1 MILVQRSESVRILK
15 VRTKFNKLMVLPT
28 AYLPP
33 LSYMQAL
40 MREPATIEQME
51 TFEKQTF
58 RNRCTICKPSAISNQ
73 PSERIILTVPVKK
86 VEHKQLT
93 RDIEISYQS
102 RWQHQHW
109 ITLVSAYQHTPYFLY
124 FADYLRPFY
133 EKEYKWLLDLNDEMN
148 ETIASL
154 LRREK
159 PQIVESGKWKVER
172 TSDWSGEIWT
182 DKHPWQTELSV
193 LDTLFED

>member
-1 MILVQRSESVRILK
+1 MI
-15 VRTKFNKLMVLPT
+15 LPT

-33 LSYMQAL
+33 RSYMEAL
-40 MREPATIEQME
+40 MSEPATIEQME

-58 RNRCTICKPSAISNQ
+58 RNRSLIRDAKG
-73 PSERIILTVPVKK
+73 ELVRLTVPVKK

-93 RDIEISYQS
+93 RDIEISYQT

-133 EKEYKWLLDLNDEMN
+133 EKEYKWLLDLNDELN
-148 ETIASL
+148 ATLVALLNKERPSIIDNQQSTI
-154 LRREK
+154 EN
-159 PQIVESGKWKVER
+159 R
-172 TSDWSGEIWT
+172 TTDWSGQIWT
-182 DKHPWQTELSV
+182 DRHPWQTELSV
-193 LDTLFED
+193 LDTLFDE

>member
-1 MILVQRSESVRILK
+1 MI
-15 VRTKFNKLMVLPT
+15 LPT

-40 MREPATIEQME
+40 MSEPATIEAME

-58 RNRCTICKPSAISNQ
+58 RNRCLIRDAKG
-73 PSERIILTVPVKK
+73 ELVRLTVPVGK

-93 RDIEISYQS
+93 RDIQISYQT

-148 ETIASL
+148 ATLVAL
-154 LRREK
+154 LKKER
-159 PQIVESGKWKVER
+159 PQGLITSSR
-172 TSDWSGEIWT
+172 TTDWSRQIWT
-182 DKHPWQTELSV
+182 DKHPWQTEISV
-193 LDTLFED
+193 LDTLFDD

>member
-1 MILVQRSESVRILK
+1 MI
-15 VRTKFNKLMVLPT
+15 LPT

-33 LSYMQAL
+33 KSYMEVL
-40 MREPATIEQME
+40 MSEPATIEQME
-51 TFEKQTF
+51 SFEKQTF
-58 RNRCTICKPSAISNQ
+58 RNRALIRDAKG
-73 PSERIILTVPVKK
+73 ELVRLTVPVKK

-93 RDIEISYQS
+93 RDIEISYQT

-148 ETIASL
+148 ATLVAL
-154 LRREK
+154 LKKER
-159 PQIVESGKWKVER
+159 PLLDESQKSKVER
-172 TSDWSGEIWT
+172 RTADWSGLIWT
-182 DKHPWQTELSV
+182 DKHPWQTEISI
-193 LDTLFED
+193 LDTLFDERD

>member
-1 MILVQRSESVRILK
+1 MI
-15 VRTKFNKLMVLPT
+15 LPT

-40 MREPATIEQME
+40 MSEPATIEQME

-58 RNRCTICKPSAISNQ
+58 RNRCLIRDAKGEIV
-73 PSERIILTVPVKK
+73 RLTVPVGK

-93 RDIEISYQS
+93 RDIQISYQT

-109 ITLVSAYQHTPYFLY
+109 ITLVSAYQHTPYFMY

-133 EKEYKWLLDLNDEMN
+133 EKQYKWLLDLNDELN
-148 ETIASL
+148 ATL
-154 LRREK
+154 LALLKKER
-159 PQIVESGKWKVER
+159 PQGQITGAR
-172 TSDWSGEIWT
+172 TTDWSGEIWT
-182 DKHPWQTELSV
+182 DKHPWQTELSI
-193 LDTLFED
+193 LDTLFDDEY

>member
-1 MILVQRSESVRILK
+1 MI
-15 VRTKFNKLMVLPT
+15 LPT

-33 LSYMQAL
+33 RSYMEAL

-58 RNRCTICKPSAISNQ
+58 RNRALIATKN
-73 PSERIILTVPVKK
+73 ENYELVRLTVPVQK

-93 RDIEISYQS
+93 RDIQISYQT

-109 ITLVSAYQHTPYFLY
+109 ITLVSTYQHTPYFMY

-148 ETIASL
+148 ATLVSL
-154 LRREK
+154 IKRER
-159 PQIVESGKWKVER
+159 PQFVESEKTKVESR
-172 TSDWSGEIWT
+172 TQDWSGQLWT
-182 DKHPWQTELSV
+182 DKHPWQTEVSV
-193 LDTLFED
+193 LDTLFDI

>member
-1 MILVQRSESVRILK
+1 MI
-15 VRTKFNKLMVLPT
+15 LPT

-40 MREPATIEQME
+40 MSEPATIEQME
-51 TFEKQTF
+51 SFEKQTF
-58 RNRCTICKPSAISNQ
+58 RNRCLIRDAKGEIV
-73 PSERIILTVPVKK
+73 RLTVPVGK

-93 RDIEISYQS
+93 RDIQISYQT

-133 EKEYKWLLDLNDEMN
+133 EKQYKWLLDLNDELN
-148 ETIASL
+148 ATL
-154 LRREK
+154 LALLKKERPK
-159 PQIVESGKWKVER
+159 GQITGAR
-172 TSDWSGEIWT
+172 TTDWSGEIWT
-182 DKHPWQTELSV
+182 DKHPWQTELSI
-193 LDTLFED
+193 LDTLFDDEY

>member
-1 MILVQRSESVRILK
+1 MI
-15 VRTKFNKLMVLPT
+15 LPT

-33 LSYMQAL
+33 KSYMEAL
-40 MREPATIEQME
+40 MSEDATIEQME
-51 TFEKQTF
+51 SFEKQTF
-58 RNRCTICKPSAISNQ
+58 RNRALIRDAKG
-73 PSERIILTVPVKK
+73 ELVRLTVPVGK

-93 RDIEISYQS
+93 RDIQISYQT

-148 ETIASL
+148 ATLVAL
-154 LRREK
+154 LKREK
-159 PQIVESGKWKVER
+159 PSAASIQHSDR
-172 TSDWSGEIWT
+172 TADWSGLIWT
-182 DKHPWQTELSV
+182 DKHPWQTELSI
-193 LDTLFED
+193 LDTLFDERD

>member
-1 MILVQRSESVRILK
+1 
-15 VRTKFNKLMVLPT
+15 MVLPT

-33 LSYMQAL
+33 LSYMEAL
-40 MREPATIEQME
+40 MSEPVTIEQME
-51 TFEKQTF
+51 SFEKQTF
-58 RNRCTICKPSAISNQ
+58 RNRALLRGVTGDGLRVTGDNLI
-73 PSERIILTVPVKK
+73 RLTVPVKK

-93 RDIEISYQS
+93 RDIQISYQTK
-102 RWQHQHW
+102 WQHQHW

-133 EKEYKWLLDLNDEMN
+133 EREYKWLLDLNDEMN
-148 ETIASL
+148 ATLVSL

-159 PQIVESGKWKVER
+159 PSAVSIQHSER
-172 TSDWSGEIWT
+172 TQDWNGQIWT

-193 LDTLFED
+193 LDTLFDERMKE

>member
-1 MILVQRSESVRILK
+1 MI
-15 VRTKFNKLMVLPT
+15 LPT

-33 LSYMQAL
+33 LSYMEAL

-58 RNRCTICKPSAISNQ
+58 RNRAIIRDAKDELVRLTI
-73 PSERIILTVPVKK
+73 PVKK

-93 RDIEISYQS
+93 RDIEISYQT

-109 ITLVSAYQHTPYFLY
+109 ITLVSAYQHTPYFMY
-124 FADYLRPFY
+124 FADYLKPFY
-133 EKEYKWLLDLNDEMN
+133 EREYKWLIDLNDELN
-148 ETIASL
+148 ATIASL
-154 LRREK
+154 LKKQK
-159 PQIVESGKWKVER
+159 PSAVSFQPSEHTE
-172 TSDWSGEIWT
+172 DWSGQIWT

-193 LDTLFED
+193 LDTLFDDLKI

>member
-1 MILVQRSESVRILK
+1 MI
-15 VRTKFNKLMVLPT
+15 LPT

-40 MREPATIEQME
+40 MSEPATIEQME
-51 TFEKQTF
+51 SFEKQTF
-58 RNRCTICKPSAISNQ
+58 RNRCLIRDAKGEIV
-73 PSERIILTVPVKK
+73 RLTVPVGK

-93 RDIEISYQS
+93 RDIQISYQT

-133 EKEYKWLLDLNDEMN
+133 EKQYKWLLDLNDELN
-148 ETIASL
+148 ATLLALLKKERPQIANRASL
-154 LRREK
+154 
-159 PQIVESGKWKVER
+159 IDHR
-172 TSDWSGEIWT
+172 TSDWSGQIWT
-182 DKHPWQTELSV
+182 DKHPWQTELSI
-193 LDTLFED
+193 LDTLFDDEY

>member
-1 MILVQRSESVRILK
+1 MI
-15 VRTKFNKLMVLPT
+15 LPT

-33 LSYMQAL
+33 KSYMEAL
-40 MREPATIEQME
+40 MSEDATIEQME
-51 TFEKQTF
+51 NFEKQTF
-58 RNRCTICKPSAISNQ
+58 RNRALIRDAKG
-73 PSERIILTVPVKK
+73 ELVRLTVPVGK

-93 RDIEISYQS
+93 RDIQISYQT

-148 ETIASL
+148 ATLVAL
-154 LRREK
+154 LKKER
-159 PQIVESGKWKVER
+159 PLLDESQKSKVER
-172 TSDWSGEIWT
+172 RTADWSGLIWT
-182 DKHPWQTELSV
+182 DKHPWQTEISI
-193 LDTLFED
+193 LDTLFDERD

>member
-1 MILVQRSESVRILK
+1 MI
-15 VRTKFNKLMVLPT
+15 LPT

-40 MREPATIEQME
+40 MQEPATIEQME
-51 TFEKQTF
+51 SFEKQTF
-58 RNRCTICKPSAISNQ
+58 RNRCLIRDAKG
-73 PSERIILTVPVKK
+73 ELVRLTVPVGK

-93 RDIEISYQS
+93 RDIRISYQT

-133 EKEYKWLLDLNDEMN
+133 EKEYKWLVDLNDEMN
-148 ETIASL
+148 ATLMALLKKERPQGLITSVRSL
-154 LRREK
+154 
-159 PQIVESGKWKVER
+159 
-172 TSDWSGEIWT
+172 DWSGEIWT

-193 LDTLFED
+193 LDTLFEE